1 MEKSIE
7 QRRKKRVKADQLHL
21 TFHNRSCRIF
31 NISAAGVA
39 FSINAPR
46 EVKVGKETDAMILNK
61 ADPIEVCAIAKHI
74 SHISEIEPGA
84 DVRAEWVCGAEFA
97 VQGKPDLEKRIQLF
111 VESML

>member
-1 MEKSIE
+1 MKTNID
-7 QRRKKRVKADQLHL
+7 QRKKKRVKADRLSL

-31 NISAAGVA
+31 NISPSGVA

-46 EVKVGKETDAMILNK
+46 EVKIGKELDTMILNSK
-61 ADPIEVCAIAKHI
+61 EPIEVSGVARHI

-97 VQGKPDLEKRIQLF
+97 VQGNPELENQIQVF
-111 VESML
+111 VEGVS